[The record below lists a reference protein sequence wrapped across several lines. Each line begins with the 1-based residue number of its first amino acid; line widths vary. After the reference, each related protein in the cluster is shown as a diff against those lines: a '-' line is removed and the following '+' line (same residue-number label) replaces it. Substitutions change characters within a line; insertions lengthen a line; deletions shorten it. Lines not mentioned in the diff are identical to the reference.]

1 MTRPAALLLALLAGC
16 SAPHRVD
23 AVARAESLA
32 RHHGALRVGPRLTFP
47 NGTQA
52 TVLGGAQTDIYAPG
66 EPAYSARAP
75 DDEFQ
80 VEVEISMPIFGRP

>member
-1 MTRPAALLLALLAGC
+1 MTRALATLAVLLAGC

-32 RHHGALRVGPRLTFP
+32 RHHGALRVGPRATWG
-47 NGTQA
+47 NGVQA
-52 TVLGGAQTDIYAPG
+52 TVLVGAQTSLWEPG
-66 EPAYSARAP
+66 EPHYSSRAP